1 MILQDKLHS
10 CAELM
15 EYINEIGFLPLL
27 PLGIRGWSAEEVV
40 DEDCQYVQLPEGG
53 FEWPLWGLEGR
64 HHQGDRLCLRQ
75 VYLQEGCVHQ

>member
-27 PLGIRGWSAEEVV
+27 PLGIRG
-40 DEDCQYVQLPEGG
+40 GG
-53 FEWPLWGLEGR
+53 
-64 HHQGDRLCLRQ
+64 
-75 VYLQEGCVHQ
+75 